1 MKRTGLLVTALLLS
15 LAANAF
21 LVGWLIARPATPAL
35 AFGLQ
40 SQPMRQLMARVEALP
55 DAQRSEVSAIIS
67 THAPELRR
75 LASANRDNRRQLL
88 KQLAAD
94 PLDRSAI
101 ESGFA
106 RQRQATGE
114 LQAAAQAML
123 LEIAERLPAEQRHQL
138 LERPLL
144 AR

>member
-1 MKRTGLLVTALLLS
+1 MKRTGLLATALLLS
-15 LAANAF
+15 LATNAF

-67 THAPELRR
+67 SHAPELRR
-75 LASANRDNRRQLL
+75 LASTNRDNRRQLL

>member
-1 MKRTGLLVTALLLS
+1 MKRTGLLATALLLS

-75 LASANRDNRRQLL
+75 RDQTRRRSDAHLCARL
-88 KQLAAD
+88 REHRRIDRAHMLRLEVERLVKSD
-94 PLDRSAI
+94 PLD
-101 ESGFA
+101 A
-106 RQRQATGE
+106 RDAATG
-114 LQAAAQAML
+114 
-123 LEIAERLPAEQRHQL
+123 LPGT
-138 LERPLL
+138 
-144 AR
+144 

>member
-1 MKRTGLLVTALLLS
+1 MKRNGLLATALLLS

-21 LVGWLIARPATPAL
+21 LAGWLIARPATPTL

-40 SQPMRQLMARVEALP
+40 GQPMRQLMARVQALP
-55 DAQRSEVSAIIS
+55 PAQRSEVGAIIAS
-67 THAPELRR
+67 HAADLRR

-88 KQLAAD
+88 QQLAAD
-94 PLDRSAI
+94 PLDHGAI

-123 LEIAERLPAEQRHQL
+123 LEIAERLPAEQRRQL
-138 LERPLL
+138 LERPLP